1 MLSWTCVAQGAGL
14 RRRSLSSQASSL
26 RYISME
32 AQNLNCPN
40 CGAAISSDSPQ
51 CKYCESK
58 LATIACPSCFAMMF
72 MGSKH
77 CPHCGTT
84 AGLPTAAE
92 LSVLQCPRCRIDMSS
107 ISLGGTAMRECE
119 KCEGLWVGFAAF
131 EKICA
136 DREQNTP
143 VLGDAIPVRAPNES
157 SVAEFPKAVYV
168 PCPQCGELMNRV
180 NFARCSGVIVDVCRG
195 HGTWFDRDELRKIV
209 QFIRAG
215 GLGRSREKEKRELQ
229 HELDQLR
236 SERVRYR
243 HSELDGVSFS
253 ESERVYG
260 VSAASDLLKLLIKD

>member
-1 MLSWTCVAQGAGL
+1 
-14 RRRSLSSQASSL
+14 
-26 RYISME
+26 ME

-77 CPHCGTT
+77 CPHCGTP
-84 AGLPTAAE
+84 AGLATAAE
-92 LSVLQCPRCRIDMSS
+92 LSVLKCPRCRIDMSS

-136 DREQNTP
+136 EREQNSAL
-143 VLGDAIPVRAPNES
+143 LGNAI
-157 SVAEFPKAVYV
+157 SVGSPKSFSRDEFPKAVYV
-168 PCPQCGELMNRV
+168 PCPDCGQLMNRV

-195 HGTWFDRDELRKIV
+195 HGTWFDRDELRKIIE
-209 QFIRAG
+209 FIRAG
-215 GLGRSREKEKRELQ
+215 GLDRSREKEKVEIQ

-236 SERVRYR
+236 SARVRYGG
-243 HSELDGVSFS
+243 SEIDVGSFS

-260 VSAASDLLKLLIKD
+260 LTATSDLLKFLIE